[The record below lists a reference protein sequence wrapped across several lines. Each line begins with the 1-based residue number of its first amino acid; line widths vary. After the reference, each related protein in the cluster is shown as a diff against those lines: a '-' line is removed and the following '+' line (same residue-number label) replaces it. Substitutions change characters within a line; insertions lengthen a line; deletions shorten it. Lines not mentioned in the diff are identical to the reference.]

1 MGDHG
6 SSVGDMTDSRQTDS
20 RQETTGMRVMFWTWF
35 VLIFG
40 GLAVMIAL
48 PLLGR

>member
-1 MGDHG
+1 MGE
-6 SSVGDMTDSRQTDS
+6 SE
-20 RQETTGMRVMFWTWF
+20 QETTGMRFVFWTWM

>member
-1 MGDHG
+1 MSTEKQD
-6 SSVGDMTDSRQTDS
+6 VV
-20 RQETTGMRVMFWTWF
+20 GMRIVFWTWMT
-35 VLIFG
+35 LIVA

>member
-1 MGDHG
+1 MGD
-6 SSVGDMTDSRQTDS
+6 SKR
-20 RQETTGMRVMFWTWF
+20 EATGMRIVFWTWM

>member
-1 MGDHG
+1 MEE
-6 SSVGDMTDSRQTDS
+6 SER
-20 RQETTGMRVMFWTWF
+20 ETTGMRIVFWTWM
-35 VLIFG
+35 VLIVS

>member
-1 MGDHG
+1 M
-6 SSVGDMTDSRQTDS
+6 SVMTSPKHDA
-20 RQETTGMRVMFWTWF
+20 TGMRIVFWTWMT
-35 VLIFG
+35 LIVA